1 MRRTL
6 GLLFAL
12 AMLLAASPACAEAE
26 AQTEIRP
33 PVQARTGVRVGNH
46 PGYGRIVFNWRMP
59 PVYTLEQDGDEVVLR
74 FPTGAV
80 IDLTGARRLPRNMVT
95 VTAEPEGIRIML
107 RPGAQVQHFRVGASV
122 VVDALD
128 PVATGATPVPPERTA
143 ATARPAA
150 LQPPVAEP
158 AASLPPPSES
168 PTALPP
174 PVQSVA
180 VSEPPPPMAAPAPAA
195 EPASASLPRPAALA
209 VRLIARPGR
218 DRAIVLPYPAG
229 VGAAVLRRGTL
240 LLVLFDSALP
250 LDLTALRR
258 DPVFAALDV
267 QTLPD
272 ATLLRLP
279 LASPAILRASRD
291 AAGWRL
297 EASRPAELRDEP
309 AIAGDR
315 KLAIEAEAGVTSRL
329 VILANQPGRVVPVT
343 DPESGMP
350 MLLGTVREGGQF
362 MPIARRLPELDI
374 PVTVLGAAVL
384 ARADEVTMQAGTDR
398 FLIGAGSQFAL
409 DVAVGQPAPGH
420 AMTRSFDL
428 PGLTSGQL
436 LDRLRRLN
444 GSIAGAPPLT
454 RLPLRRAA
462 GETLLAL
469 GLPQEAQSMLG
480 LAPREDPQAATDPR
494 LAALAG
500 AAALLAGRPPEAMAL
515 RTAALPETDELTLWR
530 GLLAAALGDA
540 QAAAPG
546 LAATLPLLLDYPET
560 LRARL
565 LPAAAQALAEA
576 GAAAPLRQLL
586 DAAGPDADLALPRA
600 MLAEAA
606 GETDVALAGYDQ
618 VARGRDRQA
627 RARALRRAIELRL
640 ATGLIDAAAAAQA
653 LDAALF
659 AWRGDAEEI
668 AVRGRIA
675 ELRRDSGDARGALA
689 LLQETTAMFPETA
702 PQLKPAISAAFLAA
716 LTQGPALSAVAL
728 FDAYPEMLP
737 ADAAGEAAMLL
748 LADRLVALDLGG
760 RAAELLG
767 RAAARTAGPAGA
779 ALGLRQALLQ
789 LADDDAHGALAALE
803 ASKAQPLPEGLA
815 TERAILA
822 ARAQARLGQRD
833 AAVAAL
839 QALGA
844 AGAEPLSQML
854 LEQQDWAGAAAALAG
869 HLRAVLPAAPAPLD
883 EQQRRLVLRQAAL
896 LVLSGDEAA
905 LARLREAYA
914 PRVADGP
921 LTEAFTMLT
930 ADQLRGLTDL
940 PRLQRELQLF
950 RSMPSRLEALRAG
963 GSITR

>member
-1 MRRTL
+1 MGRTPA
-6 GLLFAL
+6 LLFAL
-12 AMLLAASPACAEAE
+12 AMLLPATPACAQAE
-26 AQTEIRP
+26 AQAEIRP
-33 PVQARTGVRVGNH
+33 AAQARANVRVGNH
-46 PGYGRIVFNWRMP
+46 RGYGRIVFNWRVP

-95 VTAEPEGIRIML
+95 VTAEPEGIRIVM

-122 VVDALD
+122 VIDALD
-128 PVATGATPVPPERTA
+128 PAATEAAPVPSERPA
-143 ATARPAA
+143 AIARPAA
-150 LQPPVAEP
+150 VLPPVAEP
-158 AASLPPPSES
+158 AASLPPP
-168 PTALPP
+168 
-174 PVQSVA
+174 VQGVA
-180 VSEPPPPMAAPAPAA
+180 VSEPPPPRAAPAPTA
-195 EPASASLPRPAALA
+195 EPVSPSLPRPAALA
-209 VRLIARPGR
+209 VRLIARPGH
-218 DRAIVLPYPAG
+218 DRAIVFPYPAG

-309 AIAGDR
+309 AIPGDR
-315 KLAIEAEAGVTSRL
+315 RMVIEAEAEAGTASRL
-329 VILANQPGRVVPVT
+329 VILASEPGRVVPVT

-362 MPIARRLPELDI
+362 MSIARRMPELDI
-374 PVTVLGAAVL
+374 PVTMLGAAVL

-409 DVAVGQPAPGH
+409 DIAVGQPAPGN

-436 LDRLRRLN
+436 LDRLRMLN
-444 GSIAGAPPLT
+444 GSIAGAAPLT

-500 AAALLAGRPPEAMAL
+500 AAALLAGRLPEAMAL

-565 LPAAAQALAEA
+565 LPVAAQALAEA
-576 GAAAPLRQLL
+576 GATVPLRQLL
-586 DAAGPDADLALPRA
+586 DAAGLDADLALPRA

-606 GETDVALAGYDQ
+606 GETDAALAGYDQ

-627 RARALRRAIELRL
+627 RARALGRAIELRL
-640 ATGLIDAAAAAQA
+640 AAGFIDAAGAAQA
-653 LDAALF
+653 LEAALF

-668 AVRGRIA
+668 AVRRRIA
-675 ELRRDSGDARGALA
+675 ELRRDSGDARSALA
-689 LLQETTAMFPETA
+689 LLQETTAMFPDTA
-702 PQLKPAISAAFLAA
+702 AQLQPAISEAFLAA

-760 RAAELLG
+760 RAAALLG

-803 ASKAQPLPEGLA
+803 ASEAPPLPEGLA

-822 ARAQARLGQRD
+822 ARAKARLGQRD

-854 LEQQDWAGAAAALAG
+854 LEQQDWAGAAGALAG
-869 HLRAVLPAAPAPLD
+869 HLRAVLPAAPVPLD

-896 LVLSGDEAA
+896 LVLAGDEAG

-914 PRVADGP
+914 PRIADGP